1 MMSARIASLAT
12 LVFVASLWRPPVA
25 AACGCGGTVSS
36 STAARSADFV
46 FVGTVT
52 RIDSPQP
59 ISRHNT
65 DGSLSVDVSAAGPDF
80 VVFDVVHVFK
90 GPPVPQIGV
99 VRGNTSC
106 DLPFSTGEE
115 WLVYGHEAIGG
126 IATDPCSRSRLSV
139 AATQDLVYL
148 QGVEAGRPQ
157 GIVFGDVL
165 RRRDGP
171 SGVALSALFEP
182 LQVIAGNM
190 TQKFSVTTDRWGPF
204 ELVLPPGDYEVWV
217 ERRGKPVAP
226 KRVVHVQNGAAVTL
240 QLVVEYSDAER

>member
-12 LVFVASLWRPPVA
+12 LVFVASLWRPAVA

-65 DGSLSVDVSAAGPDF
+65 DGSFSVDVSAAGPDL
-80 VVFDVVHVFK
+80 VIFDVAHVFK
-90 GPPVPQIGV
+90 GPPGPQIGV
-99 VRGNTSC
+99 ARGNSSC
-106 DLPFSTGEE
+106 DLPFKGGEE

-139 AATQDLVYL
+139 AGPQDLAYL

-165 RRRDGP
+165 RRREGP
-171 SGVALSALFEP
+171 SGVTLSAPEP
-182 LQVIAGNM
+182 LQVIAANM
-190 TQKFSVTTDRWGPF
+190 TQKFTVTPDRWGPF
-204 ELVLPPGDYEVWV
+204 ELVLPPGDFEVWV

-226 KRVVHVQNGAAVTL
+226 KRVVHVQNGADVKL